1 MLHSGRAMTTSC
13 EGDDFV
19 AGPSSA
25 RGNEAAT
32 SKFDMECFDIN
43 LCYAPAKENP
53 KIELCKTL
61 LLIADTH
68 MSTPLYERGPSDKKP
83 LPLIISAEFRA
94 SYYLQITSSYENL
107 KINRYTGRP
116 VCGISVD
123 AIKEENAYWCM
134 KR

>member
-1 MLHSGRAMTTSC
+1 MTTSC
-13 EGDDFV
+13 EGEDFV

-53 KIELCKTL
+53 NRRIELCKTL
-61 LLIADTH
+61 LLIADTP
-68 MSTPLYERGPSDKKP
+68 MSTPPHERGPSDKKP
-83 LPLIISAEFRA
+83 LAPIFSAEFRA
-94 SYYLQITSSYENL
+94 SYYMQITSSYENL
-107 KINRYTGRP
+107 SIKRYTGRL

-123 AIKEENAYWCM
+123 AMKEENAYCCM